1 MAMLSMTDQAF
12 DYINNQGKPVYLEL
26 FQVISCCIDLRES
39 PAVRLGQ
46 PHNPEN
52 YTREEIRGIMV
63 YVPHELPNIPLTIT
77 LSNFFSFKKLV
88 IEGWQL
94 A

>member
-1 MAMLSMTDQAF
+1 M
-12 DYINNQGKPVYLEL
+12 
-26 FQVISCCIDLRES
+26 DLRES

-46 PHNPEN
+46 PRNPEN
-52 YTREEIRGIMV
+52 YNLEEIRGIMV
-63 YVPHELPNIPLTIT
+63 YIPHELPNIPLTIA
-77 LSNFFSFKKLV
+77 LSSFFWFKRLV

>member
-1 MAMLSMTDQAF
+1 M
-12 DYINNQGKPVYLEL
+12 
-26 FQVISCCIDLRES
+26 DLRES

-46 PHNPEN
+46 PRDPQN
-52 YTREEIRGIMV
+52 YTLEEIQGIMV
-63 YVPHELPNIPLTIT
+63 YIPHDLPEIPLTVE
-77 LSNFFSFKKLV
+77 LSRFFWFKRLV